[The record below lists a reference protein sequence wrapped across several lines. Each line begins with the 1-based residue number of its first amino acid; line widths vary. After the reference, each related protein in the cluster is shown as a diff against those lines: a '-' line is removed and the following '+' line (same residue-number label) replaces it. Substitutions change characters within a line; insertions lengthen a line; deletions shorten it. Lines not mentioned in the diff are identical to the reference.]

1 MSATLISTFTRPLA
15 CSGPP
20 TPAIPS
26 DIGTGSPRA
35 GERKQTL
42 RALLVSLHSTSA
54 PTELEN
60 CTSTLIRIEEDSS
73 SDTQDKEEEALKNAV
88 TFRLLVNLY
97 AHALDSHLSQ
107 AMQAEAEADWWKDI
121 ERSRASAFYYLV
133 QSKFILWRVVELV
146 NNVYVPLSTALPLRL
161 SGLVKTVLH
170 ALRTQRLPV
179 QFSAFSPTSLRQLF
193 PASSAFQPS
202 ALMTAL
208 FPHLQHRPLSI
219 TASTVLFQQF
229 HIQKPDP
236 NTNTI
241 TTMISMISKYMYLVA
256 SFMTLPI
263 ELARQECEYKRKE
276 LERIRDKHAETLGH
290 LAFLRGPLIA
300 NVNSQPNNF
309 LSVAEL
315 LERTVSGD
323 EATLTKPQDVAVG
336 VSALPYIA
344 RLSTFVLSSRNLHE
358 EQLTR
363 LRLRRPSTFVQ
374 IWPKL
379 LLLPPLCIYA
389 LRYAYA
395 SRANIAQVVED
406 TRETVLGFVRGY
418 LIEPLKDVLYTV
430 RAGGESGVIIRPEA
444 VAADLDV
451 GKPLRLPFSSPIN
464 ASIVPGAHGTLIG
477 SG

>member
-1 MSATLISTFTRPLA
+1 M
-15 CSGPP
+15 
-20 TPAIPS
+20 
-26 DIGTGSPRA
+26 
-35 GERKQTL
+35 
-42 RALLVSLHSTSA
+42 
-54 PTELEN
+54 
-60 CTSTLIRIEEDSS
+60 
-73 SDTQDKEEEALKNAV
+73 
-88 TFRLLVNLY
+88 
-97 AHALDSHLSQ
+97 
-107 AMQAEAEADWWKDI
+107 
-121 ERSRASAFYYLV
+121 
-133 QSKFILWRVVELV
+133 

-161 SGLVKTVLH
+161 SDLVKTVLH

-179 QFSAFSPTSLRQLF
+179 QLSAFSPTSLRQLF
-193 PASSAFQPS
+193 PASRAFQPS
-202 ALMTAL
+202 ALTTVL

-219 TASTVLFQQF
+219 TASAVLFQQF

-236 NTNTI
+236 YTNAI
-241 TTMISMISKYMYLVA
+241 TTMVSKYMYLVA
-256 SFMTLPI
+256 SFITLPM

-276 LERIRDKHAETLGH
+276 LERLRDKHAETLGH

-315 LERTVSGD
+315 LERTVTGD
-323 EATLTKPQDVAVG
+323 EAIPTKPQDVAVG

-363 LRLRRPSTFVQ
+363 LNLRRTSAFVQ
-374 IWPKL
+374 MWPKL

-418 LIEPLKDVLYTV
+418 LIEPLKDVLCTV

-451 GKPLRLPFSSPIN
+451 GKPLMDSHFPHSLTRPSH
-464 ASIVPGAHGTLIG
+464 AIVPGAHGTLIG
-477 SG
+477 AG